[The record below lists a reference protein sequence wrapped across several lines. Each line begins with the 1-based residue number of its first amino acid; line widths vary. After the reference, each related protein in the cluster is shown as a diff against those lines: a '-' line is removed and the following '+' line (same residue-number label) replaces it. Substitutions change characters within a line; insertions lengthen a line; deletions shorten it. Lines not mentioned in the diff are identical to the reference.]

1 MEEKRLQKWLKQKG
15 GSGLMVFIRQ
25 AGFQE
30 SAVRLGTS
38 PRAGSQGK
46 ASSQQQGTVQHS
58 DGEGNCLCRIMERGD
73 KKAQQRG
80 VGEFLAAGIEVSQG
94 CQKQKQRRQEN
105 KGFVKGV

>member
-15 GSGLMVFIRQ
+15 DSGLMVFIRQ

-30 SAVRLGTS
+30 RAVRLGTS
-38 PRAGSQGK
+38 PRARSQGK

-58 DGEGNCLCRIMERGD
+58 DEEGNCLCRIMERGGD

-94 CQKQKQRRQEN
+94 CQKQRRQEK